1 MNQEELKAEIKAVLD
16 YNRYTGPVAAF
27 SDGNVFLLL
36 GQEQVNGAVNY
47 AKASGLAI
55 HLVNGDDDDITTIE
69 GLLKVNTFGT
79 RAPATE
85 ETAPA
90 TDAETVEDEEPVED
104 EAAIALRKQQEEQA
118 AADSLGSAGAAEGD
132 MAAPKELKERVA
144 EMLARVTEFNAEELT
159 AALAKEDDLAALQAL
174 GVRPFTK
181 KEITEAAALRAAEL
195 IK

>member
-1 MNQEELKAEIKAVLD
+1 MNAEELKAEIKSVLD
-16 YNRYTGPVAAF
+16 YNRYKGPVAAF

-90 TDAETVEDEEPVED
+90 ADAEPVED
-104 EAAIALRKQQEEQA
+104 EAAIELRKQQEEQA
-118 AADSLGSAGAAEGD
+118 AADALTVAGGSAGSTGTEITGGEDGGAGDQKEVIEGKTYAMNAKDTIAAIKSAETLEALDALVVGEERSSVL
-132 MAAPKELKERVA
+132 AAYKQKHPE
-144 EMLARVTEFNAEELT
+144 
-159 AALAKEDDLAALQAL
+159 LAK
-174 GVRPFTK
+174 
-181 KEITEAAALRAAEL
+181 
-195 IK
+195 